1 MAKIFLPSIDVVSK
15 LPKGIDVLILGLNS
29 TEKDSVLVGGLDDSK
44 VNDEILQIA
53 KALGAKPKTSSVTLI
68 PNLKGPH
75 TIVVGLGE
83 TTDNY
88 ENIRK
93 AVGNAVR
100 KASSLSSEKG
110 LKLAI
115 SLALT
120 QDSAA
125 QAALVGAILGSYE
138 YAKLSEN
145 PPVKIQ
151 KISLLAKGISK
162 HVVAQAEIIAAA
174 VCQAREWVN
183 TPPNLL
189 YPQSFAET
197 AKQYLAKT
205 KVSVEILD
213 DKALAKGGYGGILA
227 VGGGSARKPRL
238 VRMSYNPRGAKQ
250 HLALVGKGIT
260 FDSGGLDIKPA
271 SGMYTMKCDMAG
283 AAAVIAAI
291 KAIAELGLKIKV
303 TGYASMAE
311 NMPSGEAYR
320 PSDVLTMYGG
330 KTVENANTDAEGR
343 LVMADALA
351 RAGEDNP
358 DLVVDIATLTG
369 ACIVALGSRTAGLM
383 ASDTETAKLVLTATE
398 TAGEAFWQ
406 LPITQD
412 IKDGL
417 DSQVADIKSSGASRY
432 GGALTAGAFLWSF
445 VPEDTP
451 WAHLDIA
458 GPAFNEGSGFDYVAP
473 GGTGYGV
480 RSLIALAEKMSS

>member
-1 MAKIFLPSIDVVSK
+1 MAHIFLPSIDVVSK
-15 LPKGIDVLILGLNS
+15 LPKGIDLLILGLVNS
-29 TEKDSVLVGGLDDSK
+29 ENASVLVGGLS
-44 VNDEILQIA
+44 ND
-53 KALGAKPKTSSVTLI
+53 KANNELLNFAISLGAKPKTSSVTLL
-68 PNLKGPH
+68 PNPSGSH
-75 TIVVGLGE
+75 TIVVGLG
-83 TTDNY
+83 DY
-88 ENIRK
+88 ENNPEDLRK
-93 AVGNAVR
+93 AVGNAIK
-100 KASSLSSEKG
+100 KAAELPSDKG

-115 SLALT
+115 SLDIHK
-120 QDSAA
+120 DSAL
-125 QAALVGAILGSYE
+125 QAALEGAVLGSYE
-138 YAKLSEN
+138 YAK
-145 PPVKIQ
+145 PAQKQTVKIQ
-151 KISLLAKGISK
+151 KISLLANNVNKSIVNK
-162 HVVAQAEIIAAA
+162 AEIIANA

-189 YPQSFAET
+189 YPQSFAEA
-197 AKQYLAKT
+197 AKQHLAKT

-213 DKALAKGGYGGILA
+213 EKALAKGGYGGILA
-227 VGGGSARKPRL
+227 VGNGSARKPRL
-238 VRMSYNPRGAKQ
+238 VRMSYAPRGAKK

-271 SGMYTMKCDMAG
+271 DGMYTMKCDMAG

-358 DLVVDIATLTG
+358 DLIVDIATLTG
-369 ACIVALGSRTAGLM
+369 ACMIALGNRTAGLM
-383 ASDTETAKLVLTATE
+383 ASDDETAQMLLAATK
-398 TAGEAFWQ
+398 TSGEAFWH

-417 DSQVADIKSSGASRY
+417 DSKVADIRSSGTTRY
-432 GGALTAGAFLWSF
+432 GGALTAGAFLWRF
-445 VPEDTP
+445 VPEDIP
-451 WAHLDIA
+451 WGHLDIA